1 LNNCLAKQIEKIL
14 YGYNYQVYIFDKTVA
29 LNDRLSLQETVCF
42 AVGDQSIIIGAQNET
57 SKLEIIQ
64 IISEALSYTGDEVHG
79 SRLDET
85 KSVKFKQL
93 LTHYISDLN
102 SWLDDDNFML
112 WFWIK
117 ENHPG
122 YPVYWEYAFYIE
134 NTDKQL
140 CRILIGS
147 SSD

>member
-1 LNNCLAKQIEKIL
+1 
-14 YGYNYQVYIFDKTVA
+14 
-29 LNDRLSLQETVCF
+29 
-42 AVGDQSIIIGAQNET
+42 
-57 SKLEIIQ
+57 
-64 IISEALSYTGDEVHG
+64 VHG
-79 SRLDET
+79 SRLDEP